1 MLPGRSI
8 VTTSSVHRA
17 GRSTTSTITTSV
29 GPGAR
34 TRPAHHRNHRNEQD
48 LTDDL
53 DPRNPGDR
61 GACRPTIRTG
71 DHTRR
76 HEWRVI

>member
-1 MLPGRSI
+1 M
-8 VTTSSVHRA
+8 
-17 GRSTTSTITTSV
+17 TSV

-34 TRPAHHRNHRNEQD
+34 TRPAHHRNEKD

-53 DPRNPGDR
+53 DPRNPEGGPMR
-61 GACRPTIRTG
+61 RHFIRTG

-76 HEWRVI
+76 HVWRVT